1 MKAIQSHYRLVAL
14 SSCHPVTVSTYMMR
28 NYDIL
33 LAGDYYCDLIFTGLP
48 VPPEVG
54 TECFGTGF
62 ACVPGAAYRTAL
74 ALHRLELSVGWPCDV
89 GTDFFSRLIIDAAQQ
104 DGLDT
109 RLFQHHDMPLQ
120 RVSVAFSFA
129 HDRGFISYADQPD
142 RAFPA
147 HLIAQHRPR
156 VVLLSSLQYGP
167 FHNEVAAAA
176 RSVGALIYMDCQ
188 ARAETLDMP
197 EVRAAL
203 RQVDVFAPNAAEAI
217 ALTGAV
223 TIDAALD
230 QLAALT
236 PLVII
241 KRGAQGAMAQAG
253 HKRVSVD
260 ALPVRVVDTTGAGDC
275 FNAGFVYGILHDYAL
290 EDCLRCGAICGS
302 LSTTAHDH
310 SVLPTAPQIEQ
321 WRAS

>member
-1 MKAIQSHYRLVAL
+1 MQ
-14 SSCHPVTVSTYMMR
+14 STY
-28 NYDIL
+28 DVL
-33 LAGDYYCDLIFTGLP
+33 LVGDYYCDLIFTGLP
-48 VPPEVG
+48 MPPEVG

-62 ACVPGAAYRTAL
+62 ACVPGAAYRAAL
-74 ALHRLELSVGWPCDV
+74 ALHRLELSVAWPCDV
-89 GTDFFSRLIIDAAQQ
+89 GTDFFSKFVIDAAQR

-120 RVSVAFSFA
+120 RVSVAFSFE

-142 RAFPA
+142 RAIPA
-147 HLIAQHRPR
+147 RLIAEHRPR
-156 VVLLSSLQYGP
+156 MVLLSSLQYGP
-167 FHNEVAAAA
+167 AHDELVAAA
-176 RSVGALIYMDCQ
+176 RSVGALVYMDCQ

-203 RQVDVFAPNAAEAI
+203 QQVDMFAPNAAEAI
-217 ALTGAV
+217 ALTGAT
-223 TIDAALD
+223 TIDDALD
-230 QLAALT
+230 QLAAVT
-236 PLVII
+236 PLAIV
-241 KRGAQGAMAQAG
+241 KRGAQGATAQAG
-253 HKRVSVD
+253 HERVSVG

-275 FNAGFVYGILHDYAL
+275 FNAGFVYGFLHDYTL

-310 SVLPTAPQIEQ
+310 SVLPTASHVEQ